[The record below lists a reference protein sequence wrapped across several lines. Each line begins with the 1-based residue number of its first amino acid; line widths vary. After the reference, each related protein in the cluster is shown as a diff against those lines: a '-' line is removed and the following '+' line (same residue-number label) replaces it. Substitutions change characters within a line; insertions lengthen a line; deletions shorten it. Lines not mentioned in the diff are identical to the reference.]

1 MTVKK
6 SVTGAV
12 TRRQVLKV
20 GGAAAA
26 VAGIAPLIAAPAIAA
41 TRTFKIGYVSPET
54 GPLASFG
61 EADDFMLGIARKYF
75 GDGIKNA
82 SGKKMPV
89 EIIVKDSQSN
99 ANRAASV
106 ASNLILNDN
115 VDLMLV
121 ASTPETTN
129 PVSDQCETNGVPCI
143 STMSPWQSWFFN
155 RGGKPGTGFEWTYLY
170 FWGLEDVI
178 GAYTAMWSHIK
189 TDKVV
194 GGLFP
199 NDGDGNVWG
208 DKKLGFPPVLHK
220 LGYKLIDPG
229 RFPDMNDNFSNYIS
243 AFKQNDCQILT
254 GVMIPPD
261 AATFLTQAK
270 QQGLKPPVIT
280 IGKGLL
286 FPSVI
291 NGLGATAQNLS
302 CEYWWGPTYP
312 YKSSLTG
319 ATCQQLC
326 DEYTAST
333 KRQWTQHIGFA
344 YSLFEVAADIAK
356 RVPHAGDAKA
366 TLHAV
371 VTTNLNSVVG
381 PIAWNGKGPVKN
393 VSKTPMVG
401 GQWRHTKPGSRFKN
415 DILVVVNDTAPQV
428 KVQSHMEPYG
438 T

>member
-170 FWGLEDVI
+170 FWGLE
-178 GAYTAMWSHIK
+178 
-189 TDKVV
+189 
-194 GGLFP
+194 
-199 NDGDGNVWG
+199 
-208 DKKLGFPPVLHK
+208 
-220 LGYKLIDPG
+220 
-229 RFPDMNDNFSNYIS
+229 
-243 AFKQNDCQILT
+243 
-254 GVMIPPD
+254 
-261 AATFLTQAK
+261 
-270 QQGLKPPVIT
+270 
-280 IGKGLL
+280 
-286 FPSVI
+286 
-291 NGLGATAQNLS
+291 
-302 CEYWWGPTYP
+302 
-312 YKSSLTG
+312 
-319 ATCQQLC
+319 
-326 DEYTAST
+326 
-333 KRQWTQHIGFA
+333 
-344 YSLFEVAADIAK
+344 
-356 RVPHAGDAKA
+356 
-366 TLHAV
+366 
-371 VTTNLNSVVG
+371 
-381 PIAWNGKGPVKN
+381 
-393 VSKTPMVG
+393 
-401 GQWRHTKPGSRFKN
+401 
-415 DILVVVNDTAPQV
+415 
-428 KVQSHMEPYG
+428 
-438 T
+438 